1 MPPNCPT
8 DPPSGQQAGGLSI
21 GRCCFDNSKRT
32 ARGIERRVRQVI
44 IWQTLEQEAGG
55 AYHSRCPAIP
65 QSCDATIRASDV
77 RVQQLLRQN
86 GSMNSCGKANAADFQ
101 ATIERTTERLVEGY
115 FSAQTKQTYACPS
128 ASFLTVSFVSASKV
142 TSTRARCFNDTRWP
156 STSVNVFTIR
166 ISRKRSSAS
175 GIVISTVS
183 LR

>member
-1 MPPNCPT
+1 MRAVLVYEITYCA
-8 DPPSGQQAGGLSI
+8 Q
-21 GRCCFDNSKRT
+21 T
-32 ARGIERRVRQVI
+32 AVWVRAV
-44 IWQTLEQEAGG
+44 

-183 LR
+183 LG